1 MEFLGL
7 ALRVLGSGA
16 AATVTE
22 ERLGI
27 SHQLLLPVLDL
38 IGVNVKVLGELGQG
52 SVPSHGCHRYLRLE
66 ARRMIASFPLGH
78 LLLLFLDGNVVQKI
92 PLSRVDQLSNRWGPP
107 LDTHKHM
114 HVAVAID
121 SRGIRLGAHSF
132 GADSEGYRALLTWAE
147 AYGGIEAVGIE
158 GTGGYGVGLS
168 RTVHRAGHR
177 VVEVNRVDRRL
188 RRAAGKSDT
197 IDAEAAARAVLAG
210 QATATPKTA
219 DGAVEMMRQ
228 LKVARESAVKARTT
242 AMSTLKQILVNA
254 PPVLR
259 EPLQAL
265 TDRALV
271 TRCAGLRP
279 GPLDTP
285 VASGK
290 HTLRSLARRWLTL
303 ADEITTHDLHL
314 ARLTAE
320 TSPTL
325 REGFA
330 VGANT
335 AAAMFIIF
343 GDNPER
349 IRSEAAFAKLCGAC
363 PVPASSGM
371 TTGRH
376 RLYRGGHRQANAALH
391 RAVVVR
397 MRYHQ
402 PTIDYVIRRRAD
414 GRTKRDIIRCLK
426 RFLAREIYQRVMR
439 DFRTRQQLSEAS

>member
-1 MEFLGL
+1 M
-7 ALRVLGSGA
+7 
-16 AATVTE
+16 TE
-22 ERLGI
+22 SMTTQPQARKVI
-27 SHQLLLPVLDL
+27 V
-38 IGVNVKVLGELGQG
+38 GV
-52 SVPSHGCHRYLRLE
+52 
-66 ARRMIASFPLGH
+66 
-78 LLLLFLDGNVVQKI
+78 
-92 PLSRVDQLSNRWGPP
+92 
-107 LDTHKHM
+107 DTHKHV

-121 SRGIRLGAHSF
+121 TWGIRLGDQSF
-132 GADSEGYRALLTWAE
+132 VADSGGYRALITWADTHGRIK
-147 AYGGIEAVGIE
+147 AFGIE
-158 GTGGYGVGLS
+158 GTGSYGAGLA
-168 RTVHRAGHR
+168 RAVRRAGHR
-177 VVEVNRVDRRL
+177 VVEVNRGDRHT
-188 RRAAGKSDT
+188 RRAVGKSDPV
-197 IDAEAAARAVLAG
+197 DAESAARSVLAG
-210 QATATPKTA
+210 QATATPKTG
-219 DGAVEMMRQ
+219 DGVVEMIRQ
-228 LKVARESAVKARTT
+228 LKIARETAGKARTA
-242 AMSTLKQILVNA
+242 AMVTLKQIVVNA
-254 PPVLR
+254 PPHLR
-259 EPLQAL
+259 EALHAL
-265 TDRALV
+265 TDHRLL
-271 TRCAGLRP
+271 THCAALRP

-285 VASGK
+285 TAAAK
-290 HTLRSLARRWLTL
+290 HTLRALARRWLTL

-335 AAAMFIIF
+335 AAAMLIIF

>member
-1 MEFLGL
+1 MS
-7 ALRVLGSGA
+7 GS
-16 AATVTE
+16 
-22 ERLGI
+22 
-27 SHQLLLPVLDL
+27 
-38 IGVNVKVLGELGQG
+38 
-52 SVPSHGCHRYLRLE
+52 
-66 ARRMIASFPLGH
+66 
-78 LLLLFLDGNVVQKI
+78 I
-92 PLSRVDQLSNRWGPP
+92 PTSTCTSRWRS
-107 LDTHKHM
+107 
-114 HVAVAID
+114 D

-228 LKVARESAVKARTT
+228 LKVARDSAVKARTT

-303 ADEITTHDLHL
+303 ADDSTTHDLHL

-335 AAAMFIIF
+335 AAAMLIIF

>member
-1 MEFLGL
+1 MLGGP
-7 ALRVLGSGA
+7 RERSGFPPPSGSF
-16 AATVTE
+16 T
-22 ERLGI
+22 
-27 SHQLLLPVLDL
+27 
-38 IGVNVKVLGELGQG
+38 
-52 SVPSHGCHRYLRLE
+52 
-66 ARRMIASFPLGH
+66 
-78 LLLLFLDGNVVQKI
+78 
-92 PLSRVDQLSNRWGPP
+92 PP
-107 LDTHKHM
+107 LCGL
-114 HVAVAID
+114 V
-121 SRGIRLGAHSF
+121 
-132 GADSEGYRALLTWAE
+132 LLRR
-147 AYGGIEAVGIE
+147 
-158 GTGGYGVGLS
+158 S
-168 RTVHRAGHR
+168 Q

-228 LKVARESAVKARTT
+228 LKVARDSAVKARTT

-325 REGFA
+325 REGL
-330 VGANT
+330 
-335 AAAMFIIF
+335 
-343 GDNPER
+343 R
-349 IRSEAAFAKLCGAC
+349 RW
-363 PVPASSGM
+363 
-371 TTGRH
+371 
-376 RLYRGGHRQANAALH
+376 RQH
-391 RAVVVR
+391 
-397 MRYHQ
+397 
-402 PTIDYVIRRRAD
+402 RRRD
-414 GRTKRDIIRCLK
+414 VNYLRG
-426 RFLAREIYQRVMR
+426 
-439 DFRTRQQLSEAS
+439 

>member
-1 MEFLGL
+1 
-7 ALRVLGSGA
+7 
-16 AATVTE
+16 
-22 ERLGI
+22 
-27 SHQLLLPVLDL
+27 
-38 IGVNVKVLGELGQG
+38 
-52 SVPSHGCHRYLRLE
+52 
-66 ARRMIASFPLGH
+66 
-78 LLLLFLDGNVVQKI
+78 
-92 PLSRVDQLSNRWGPP
+92 
-107 LDTHKHM
+107 
-114 HVAVAID
+114 
-121 SRGIRLGAHSF
+121 
-132 GADSEGYRALLTWAE
+132 
-147 AYGGIEAVGIE
+147 
-158 GTGGYGVGLS
+158 
-168 RTVHRAGHR
+168 
-177 VVEVNRVDRRL
+177 
-188 RRAAGKSDT
+188 
-197 IDAEAAARAVLAG
+197 
-210 QATATPKTA
+210 
-219 DGAVEMMRQ
+219 
-228 LKVARESAVKARTT
+228 
-242 AMSTLKQILVNA
+242 MSTLKQILVNA

-265 TDRALV
+265 ADRALV

-303 ADEITTHDLHL
+303 ADEITTHDRHL
-314 ARLTAE
+314 TRLTAE

-335 AAAMFIIF
+335 AAAMLIVF

-363 PVPASSGM
+363 PIPASSGM

-402 PTIDYVIRRRAD
+402 PTVRLCHPTQGGGTDQTGHHPVPQTLSRPGD
-414 GRTKRDIIRCLK
+414 LS
-426 RFLAREIYQRVMR
+426 ARHDRLPHAPTAQ
-439 DFRTRQQLSEAS
+439 

>member
-1 MEFLGL
+1 MTHSVSNLHE
-7 ALRVLGSGA
+7 AQ
-16 AATVTE
+16 TV
-22 ERLGI
+22 I
-27 SHQLLLPVLDL
+27 V
-38 IGVNVKVLGELGQG
+38 GV
-52 SVPSHGCHRYLRLE
+52 
-66 ARRMIASFPLGH
+66 
-78 LLLLFLDGNVVQKI
+78 
-92 PLSRVDQLSNRWGPP
+92 
-107 LDTHKHM
+107 DTHKHM

-219 DGAVEMMRQ
+219 DGAVAMMRQ
-228 LKVARESAVKARTT
+228 LKVARDSAVKARTT
-242 AMSTLKQILVNA
+242 AMSTLTQILVNA

-303 ADEITTHDLHL
+303 ADEITTHDRHL

-414 GRTKRDIIRCLK
+414 GRTKRDIIRCLT

>member
-1 MEFLGL
+1 MPSAPAVVKRG
-7 ALRVLGSGA
+7 GGA
-16 AATVTE
+16 PAGRRRQPVGPAAPRTA
-22 ERLGI
+22 
-27 SHQLLLPVLDL
+27 SP
-38 IGVNVKVLGELGQG
+38 
-52 SVPSHGCHRYLRLE
+52 LRLV
-66 ARRMIASFPLGH
+66 RRS
-78 LLLLFLDGNVVQKI
+78 
-92 PLSRVDQLSNRWGPP
+92 
-107 LDTHKHM
+107 
-114 HVAVAID
+114 
-121 SRGIRLGAHSF
+121 
-132 GADSEGYRALLTWAE
+132 
-147 AYGGIEAVGIE
+147 
-158 GTGGYGVGLS
+158 
-168 RTVHRAGHR
+168 
-177 VVEVNRVDRRL
+177 
-188 RRAAGKSDT
+188 
-197 IDAEAAARAVLAG
+197 
-210 QATATPKTA
+210 
-219 DGAVEMMRQ
+219 AVEMMRQ
-228 LKVARESAVKARTT
+228 LKVARDSAVKARTT

-335 AAAMFIIF
+335 AAAMVIIF